1 MTYTTNMCNHD
12 ETVFGPCTYSPTTNS
27 TLTEDSTLVN
37 VVGVLLCLCILTSC
51 FCTLYGRGLFDK
63 FKRRRRRFEG
73 YHDIL

>member
-1 MTYTTNMCNHD
+1 MTYTTIMCNHD
-12 ETVFGPCTYSPTTNS
+12 EEIFGPCTYSPQNNS
-27 TLTEDSTLVN
+27 TLSEDSTLVN

-63 FKRRRRRFEG
+63 FKRKRRRFEG

>member
-1 MTYTTNMCNHD
+1 MTYATTMCNHD
-12 ETVFGPCTYSPTTNS
+12 EEIFGPCTYSPPNNS
-27 TLTEDSTLVN
+27 TLSEDSTLVN

-63 FKRRRRRFEG
+63 FKRKRRRFEG

>member
-12 ETVFGPCTYSPTTNS
+12 EPVFGPCTYIPTTNS